1 MENRSVHVNPHVK
14 SRLRTRRGKRDIG
27 YCHQGPRPSEK
38 RKIDRKKNRQARKS
52 RKLNRGN

>member
-1 MENRSVHVNPHVK
+1 MENRNVHVNPHVK
-14 SRLRTRRGKRDIG
+14 SRPRTRRGNRDIV

-38 RKIDRKKNRQARKS
+38 RKTDRKKNRQARKS